1 MKEELLKSFKEN
13 HTLEESDFDIKSI
26 ADQKEAIS
34 KIKHYNEIIKA
45 GNKDTIKHESIQ
57 GQNAEKKYKDSEG
70 FVENIGI
77 SPSKIYFKIGL
88 YKLF

>member
-1 MKEELLKSFKEN
+1 MKEKLLKSLKEN

-45 GNKDTIKHESIQ
+45 GNKYTIKHESIQ
-57 GQNAEKKYKDSEG
+57 GQMLKKSIKIVKDLL
-70 FVENIGI
+70 
-77 SPSKIYFKIGL
+77 KT
-88 YKLF
+88 

>member
-13 HTLEESDFDIKSI
+13 HTLEESDFNIKRI

-57 GQNAEKKYKDSEG
+57 GQMLKRS
-70 FVENIGI
+70 I
-77 SPSKIYFKIGL
+77 KIVNDLLKT
-88 YKLF
+88 

>member
-1 MKEELLKSFKEN
+1 MKEELLKSLKEN

-34 KIKHYNEIIKA
+34 KIKHYNEIIRA

-57 GQNAEKKYKDSEG
+57 GQMLKKS
-70 FVENIGI
+70 I
-77 SPSKIYFKIGL
+77 KIVNDLLKT
-88 YKLF
+88 

>member
-1 MKEELLKSFKEN
+1 MKEKLLKSLKEN
-13 HTLEESDFDIKSI
+13 HTLEESYFDIKSI

-57 GQNAEKKYKDSEG
+57 GQMLKRS
-70 FVENIGI
+70 I
-77 SPSKIYFKIGL
+77 KIVNDLLKT
-88 YKLF
+88 